1 MTDVRSQLD
10 VALGGAYSI
19 ERQLGGGGM
28 SRTYLGPLRMVYRRT
43 TWDEK
48 YREYVCPSQLLR
60 ERQ

>member
-1 MTDVRSQLD
+1 MTDLRNQLQS
-10 VALGGAYSI
+10 ALGSAYRI
-19 ERQLGGGGM
+19 ERELGGRGM

-60 ERQ
+60 ERR